1 MRMNV
6 KNFDDELYNK
16 VLEMAEKRGCKKTTA
31 PALIHFVFSEYL
43 NLCQLEQ
50 LDNPVML
57 KKIQNI
63 TEAALDETER
73 RLGGR
78 LMKLISDNTIN
89 LSVLTQIF
97 HDTMNQF
104 DDPVE
109 AELRLSQY
117 RARAV
122 EQLRENKAPL
132 TYIQLVKEPADE

>member
-1 MRMNV
+1 MRINI
-6 KNFDDELYNK
+6 NDFDDELYNK
-16 VLEMAEKRGCKKTTA
+16 VSDMAAERGCKKLTA
-31 PALIHFVFSEYL
+31 PSLIHFVFTEYL
-43 NLCQLEQ
+43 SLCQLSQ
-50 LDNPVML
+50 FDNPLML
-57 KKIQNI
+57 KKIQGI